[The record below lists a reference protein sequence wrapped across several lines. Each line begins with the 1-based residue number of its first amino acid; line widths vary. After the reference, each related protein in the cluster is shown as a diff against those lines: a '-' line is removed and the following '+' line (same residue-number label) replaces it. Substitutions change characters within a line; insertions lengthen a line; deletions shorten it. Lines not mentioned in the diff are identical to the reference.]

1 MALRPLRHPSH
12 PSQPSHPSPPSPP
25 SAAPP
30 GLFRQRN
37 FRLLWIGETI
47 SGTGNSMATVGVPLA
62 AVTVLHAST
71 FAVAALTAA
80 AYLPWLVIGLPAGAW
95 VDRLPA
101 RPLMIGCD
109 VLSALLFASL
119 PVAAWLGWLST
130 GQLVVV
136 ALLAGTANVFFATA
150 YQVCLPSL
158 VTATELMAGNAR
170 LQGGASVA
178 SISGRGLAGIAAQT
192 VGAVAAL
199 WLNAAS
205 FGVSAVCL
213 LRIRPADPA
222 AEAPARPAGGVVGQA
237 WQGVC
242 LVARDPYLRPLTS
255 YAAVA
260 NLAYTGNLAL
270 VVIFLIRVVGLGS
283 AAVGLLMAAGGAGG
297 LLGAL
302 AAPRLT
308 RVCGTARALL
318 MTSTI
323 TGLSGLL
330 IPLTERGSRLAC
342 YLTGSVLIAGG
353 IVVGNVIAA
362 SFRQHY
368 CPPAMLGRVTASMRF
383 AAFGMI
389 PVGAVLAGTL
399 GTALG
404 VRDALWILQAIF
416 AAASLFLLTSRIRT
430 ARNLP
435 LGGGSASAP
444 ALHSPT

>member
-1 MALRPLRHPSH
+1 MAHRPLTPPHPKN
-12 PSQPSHPSPPSPP
+12 PQSPPTQEDAP
-25 SAAPP
+25 SSTPP

-37 FRLLWIGETI
+37 FRLLWTGETI

-109 VLSALLFASL
+109 ILSALLFASV
-119 PVAAWLGWLST
+119 PVAAWLGYLST
-130 GQLVVV
+130 SLLVIV
-136 ALLAGTANVFFATA
+136 ALSAGTANVFFSTA
-150 YQVCLPSL
+150 YQVYLPSL
-158 VTATELMAGNAR
+158 VTATELTAANAR

-178 SISGRGLAGIAAQT
+178 AISGRGLAGVAAQA
-192 VGAVAAL
+192 VGPVAAL
-199 WLNAAS
+199 WFNAAS

-213 LRIRPADPA
+213 LRIRSSDPA
-222 AEAPARPAGGVVGQA
+222 VEPPVPPVGGVARQA

-270 VVIFLIRVVGLGS
+270 VVVFLIRVVGLGS
-283 AAVGLLMAAGGAGG
+283 AAVGLLMAAAGAGA

-318 MTSTI
+318 MTSTL

-342 YLTGSVLIAGG
+342 FLTGSMLIAGG

-362 SFRQHY
+362 SFRQQY
-368 CPPAMLGRVTASMRF
+368 CPAAMLGRVTASMRF
-383 AAFGMI
+383 AAYGMI
-389 PVGAVLAGTL
+389 PLGALLAGTL

-416 AAASLFLLTSRIRT
+416 AASSLFLLTSRVRT
-430 ARNLP
+430 TRNLP
-435 LGGGSASAP
+435 TGHTARSTRASR
-444 ALHSPT
+444 T